1 MWSPQ
6 SAIVLNLALENDY
19 LALRQGFLQQVVK
32 ATEMKVVH
40 RSTVGILY
48 SYGTSDICCP

>member
-6 SAIVLNLALENDY
+6 SAVVLNLAFDNEY
-19 LALRQGFLQQVVK
+19 FALCHGFLQQVVK

-40 RSTVGILY
+40 RSAIGILY
-48 SYGTSDICCP
+48 SYGTGDICCP